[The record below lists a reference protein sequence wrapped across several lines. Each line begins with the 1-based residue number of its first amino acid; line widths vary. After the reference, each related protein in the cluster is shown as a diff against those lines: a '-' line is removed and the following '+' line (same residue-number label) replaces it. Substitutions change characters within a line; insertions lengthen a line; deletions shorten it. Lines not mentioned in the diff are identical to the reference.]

1 MRVVSKLI
9 NRFLFENA
17 PLLLPHQERR
27 FGGVV
32 LDSRVLFLELNVT
45 TDDDALKKPT
55 ETSNIFRAFSSAHF
69 LIESSILYST
79 LIKQSYFTVGTGTV
93 PFQPYHRTIPRTVL
107 IHKFVLPRVSVSY
120 KYVERGHHGTKVHN
134 TSTVLVYY
142 VFRSSY
148 LVTSNYQ
155 PRKQLL
161 ANTTRTVSCKCTC
174 NKVANISELSK

>member
-55 ETSNIFRAFSSAHF
+55 ETSKFKYISRILQRA
-69 LIESSILYST
+69 
-79 LIKQSYFTVGTGTV
+79 
-93 PFQPYHRTIPRTVL
+93 
-107 IHKFVLPRVSVSY
+107 
-120 KYVERGHHGTKVHN
+120 
-134 TSTVLVYY
+134 
-142 VFRSSY
+142 
-148 LVTSNYQ
+148 
-155 PRKQLL
+155 LL
-161 ANTTRTVSCKCTC
+161 D
-174 NKVANISELSK
+174 